1 MANFGLFGFF
11 NSYNRP
17 GPGVSKD
24 EPKKPPYIR
33 YFQLMGRKYSKLIQ
47 LNLLF
52 LVPFVIVVFLMGVIF
67 FLSPFHYQLY
77 VPIQSNVLRMDVWAL
92 YVVPIPL
99 ILLSPFVAGL
109 TYITRNFAREE
120 HAFVFSDFKDAIK
133 TNWKPFLL
141 NGIFLY
147 VAYLV
152 LSFSMI
158 YYYNQSVVNWLFV
171 FPFSLCL
178 LLMVVLIFCQYYI
191 PIMIVTF
198 DLSLRKIYRN
208 ALIFSVA
215 GLWRNL
221 LLTAIFV
228 LMLYL
233 FYQAIATVLGMT
245 ILIFF
250 LVLFCFSFVS
260 YTISFIVYPLIEKLL
275 IKPYYERQ
283 EQAAKSENVEEAEKE
298 KEEEN
303 LHKGELDQ
311 DDAPEYVY
319 INGRLIKRSELDDDQ
334 LFEDKHY

>member
-11 NSYNRP
+11 NNYSRP

-24 EPKKPPYIR
+24 EPQKPPYIR

-52 LVPFVIVVFLMGVIF
+52 LVPFLIVVFLMGVIF

-77 VPIQSNVLRMDVWAL
+77 IPIQSNVLRLDVWAL

-109 TYITRNFAREE
+109 TYVTRNFAREE

-133 TNWKPFLL
+133 NNWKPFLL

-147 VAYLV
+147 FAYMV
-152 LSFSMI
+152 LSFSMF
-158 YYYNQSVVNWLFV
+158 YYYNQSVTNWIFIL
-171 FPFSLCL
+171 PFSLCL
-178 LLMVVLIFCQYYI
+178 LLMVVLLFCQYYI

-215 GLWRNL
+215 GLWRNF

-228 LMLYL
+228 FMLFL
-233 FYQAIATVLGMT
+233 FYQALASVLGLT

-250 LVLFCFSFVS
+250 LALFCFSFVS
-260 YTISFIVYPLIEKLL
+260 YTTSFIVYPLIEKLL
-275 IKPYYERQ
+275 IKPYYEQQ
-283 EQAAKSENVEEAEKE
+283 EQAKSANAESEK
-298 KEEEN
+298 KEEETDED
-303 LHKGELDQ
+303 LHKGEMDE

-319 INGRLIKRSELDDDQ
+319 INGRLIKRSELNDDQ